1 MLGRV
6 VSLGVPYPPA
16 NIQVLI
22 RLKLLQSES
31 RVSQKITQNGKQVH
45 PILFNMVIFMTN
57 KSVIKALQPYPTH
70 HYSPKTKKTKN
81 SRLVFIQCFMQK
93 LFMGSNLKEETEL
106 TTWFSHVMM
115 GMLINTATART
126 HL

>member
-1 MLGRV
+1 M
-6 VSLGVPYPPA
+6 YHTPPA

-31 RVSQKITQNGKQVH
+31 RVSQKITQNGKQVGLH

-70 HYSPKTKKTKN
+70 HYSPKTKK
-81 SRLVFIQCFMQK
+81 QK
-93 LFMGSNLKEETEL
+93 TQDLYSFNVLCRNCL
-106 TTWFSHVMM
+106 WAQ
-115 GMLINTATART
+115 I
-126 HL
+126 